1 MPREHKSR
9 REVLNAIS
17 ELPSLK
23 DLLSQHDGHF
33 DHELDLEVTVYGRN
47 YGGKKVGP
55 YVKLLTYDT
64 GETVMTEGEWGGNTI
79 YMVTAGHVEVW
90 IKAPTG
96 QDIKVAELKPGAQ
109 LGEMSVLA
117 GVPRSATIKAPPDR
131 PAQLLEIQRP
141 ALRLLRKLNAF
152 GQGLDKSYREHSRDS
167 VIEDLKP
174 IISLT
179 PEMFAEL
186 RALAQF
192 RVFSKNHVL
201 IREKSAIDRI
211 YLIKRGW
218 LRRARGSGEEDYLG
232 QGFCFGLE
240 GSMKNAAWSYSVTV
254 MGRTEALEISIR
266 TLRQHI
272 ALRESLV
279 RELTKFAP
287 PAFASRVSSDLQVRD
302 KQLAAQQSLIATG
315 LVSQDPWEI
324 KAIASWHPS
333 DSTRGSEAARDSER
347 AVTRGLHALSGSRM
361 LDWLSDWSD
370 RPVRVWP
377 DRYQSEDVH
386 RLRRLRVAM
395 SL

>member
-79 YMVTAGHVEVW
+79 YMVTAGHLEVW

-117 GVPRSATIKAPPDR
+117 GVPRSATIKAPPDT
-131 PAQLLEIQRP
+131 PAQVLEIQRP

-167 VIEDLKP
+167 VIEDLKA

-218 LRRARGSGEEDYLG
+218 LRRARESGEEDYLG
-232 QGFCFGLE
+232 QGFCLGLE
-240 GSMKNAAWSYSVTV
+240 GSMKKVDCFYSVTV
-254 MGRTEALEISIR
+254 LCSIEELEISFR
-266 TLRQHI
+266 TL
-272 ALRESLV
+272 
-279 RELTKFAP
+279 
-287 PAFASRVSSDLQVRD
+287 
-302 KQLAAQQSLIATG
+302 
-315 LVSQDPWEI
+315 SQ
-324 KAIASWHPS
+324 
-333 DSTRGSEAARDSER
+333 
-347 AVTRGLHALSGSRM
+347 
-361 LDWLSDWSD
+361 
-370 RPVRVWP
+370 
-377 DRYQSEDVH
+377 
-386 RLRRLRVAM
+386 
-395 SL
+395 